1 MTVEDPGTLQMEKAI
16 FALRKVQV
24 KERMQLEQLQS
35 SALYDRT
42 EASGGAKGRWA
53 WCLPGLVWAGVGGA
67 GWKEDQ
73 EGF

>member
-35 SALYDRT
+35 SALYDRNDRT
-42 EASGGAKGRWA
+42 EASGGAKGR
-53 WCLPGLVWAGVGGA
+53 
-67 GWKEDQ
+67 
-73 EGF
+73 